1 VRAVELMPGDVV
13 SEVDALTVHT
23 LMMLAGP
30 GVSKAEIRRRLMAEA
45 CARARRDPAVGDLV
59 ALMMA
64 RQPQPEP
71 EAATAPE
78 LPVNVLP
85 MIRPDRRRNR
95 GAAHHR

>member
-1 VRAVELMPGDVV
+1 VELMPGDVV

-64 RQPQPEP
+64 RQPQPE
-71 EAATAPE
+71 AATAPA

-95 GAAHHR
+95 GAANHR